1 MRKASEAQVRFIEA
15 WSRSHG
21 NELQHL
27 LQQQQLGG
35 IGYANLTSAQ
45 ASLVISTM
53 VSAYGKPKKG
63 INGES
68 GEAISNGQG
77 ENDGHKSG
85 DDTREGE
92 GQEQGESQGQ
102 GEGQQGEGQ
111 GEGEGQDNQDQQQGE
126 GMTGEFKEGSKEAIA
141 AQALR
146 DNDMSTR
153 RAYEQIKD
161 QIGEGALEFKGNV
174 GQGMPRQPLPLGSD
188 HDGSNDRTQKGRTRK
203 LLNDV
208 KNAMEQ
214 NGGKQ
219 GQGQG
224 QEQNDGQKGQQG
236 GQGGSGGQQQLNKY
250 EELLA
255 HLHRARKIAAD
266 QNADGK
272 KFDAVGMRPY
282 VHAPKML
289 SAGLSIEAIL
299 DAMTMTWPKEIRR
312 ELNSG
317 TDLPAADQRKY
328 EKLKA
333 IPEITAEEIE
343 KFLLPLIKETE
354 GKSAYL
360 PILVALANKHVPILQ
375 VGEKGT
381 GKTTN
386 AEHLAQALAA
396 EWDREMPFGFASM
409 TSGTSPGEFK
419 GRITLKDYL
428 PSLFQSIYENGGV
441 FLFDELDAGDENLL
455 TLLNSALANKQFVN
469 AQGDVINQHD
479 CFVPIAAANT
489 MGLGAN
495 GEYTGR
501 NRQDAA
507 VLDRWAMGRIRVEFD
522 VPLAEYLFWTEVSNH
537 AV

>member
-21 NELQHL
+21 NELQAL
-27 LQQQQLGG
+27 LQEQKLGG

-53 VSAYGKPKKG
+53 VSAYGKPKLG
-63 INGES
+63 DNGERGDSISEGS
-68 GEAISNGQG
+68 GEQEGSG
-77 ENDGHKSG
+77 ND
-85 DDTREGE
+85 
-92 GQEQGESQGQ
+92 
-102 GEGQQGEGQ
+102 EGQQGEGQ
-111 GEGEGQDNQDQQQGE
+111 QEEGEGQGENEGEGENKEKGE
-126 GMTGEFKEGSKEAIA
+126 GMIGEYNAGSKEAIA

-161 QIGEGALEFKGNV
+161 QIGEGALEFKGNA
-174 GQGMPRQPLPLGSD
+174 GKGMPREPLPIGYDS
-188 HDGSNDRTQKGRTRK
+188 DGSNDRTQKGRTRK

-208 KNAMEQ
+208 KRAMEQ
-214 NGGKQ
+214 NGGQK

-224 QEQNDGQKGQQG
+224 EEKNEGKNGQQG
-236 GQGGSGGQQQLNKY
+236 GQGGSKRGNEY
-250 EELLA
+250 EALLA
-255 HLHRARKIAAD
+255 TLHKGRKIAAD

-282 VHAPKML
+282 VHAPKMMA
-289 SAGLSIEAIL
+289 AGLSIEAII

-312 ELNSG
+312 ELNGGS
-317 TDLPAADQRKY
+317 DLPPFDQRKY
-328 EKLKA
+328 EKAKA
-333 IPEITAEEIE
+333 VPEITVEEIE

-360 PILVALANKHVPILQ
+360 PALVALAGKRVPILQ

-386 AEHLAQALAA
+386 AEHLAQALAE
-396 EWDREMPFGFASM
+396 EWGREMPFGFASM

-469 AQGDVINQHD
+469 AQGDVINQSD
-479 CFVPIAAANT
+479 YFVPIAAANT

>member
-21 NELQHL
+21 NELQQL
-27 LQQQQLGG
+27 LQEQQLGG
-35 IGYANLTSAQ
+35 VGYANLTSAQ

-53 VSAYGKPKKG
+53 VSAYGKPKLGKD
-63 INGES
+63 GES
-68 GEAISNGQG
+68 GDAISEGKG
-77 ENDGHKSG
+77 EDDSLQDGR
-85 DDTREGE
+85 DN
-92 GQEQGESQGQ
+92 
-102 GEGQQGEGQ
+102 GQQGEQQ
-111 GEGEGQDNQDQQQGE
+111 GEGEGKGEGKGEGENQNKEQGE
-126 GMTGEFKEGSKEAIA
+126 GMSGEFKSGSKEAIA
-141 AQALR
+141 AKALR
-146 DNDMSTR
+146 DNDMSVTG
-153 RAYEQIKD
+153 AYRDIKD
-161 QIGEGALEFKGNV
+161 QIGQGALEFKGNT
-174 GQGMPRQPLPLGSD
+174 GQGGRLPLPIGSD

-208 KNAMEQ
+208 KRAMEQ
-214 NGGKQ
+214 DGGQQ
-219 GQGQG
+219 GQGEG
-224 QEQNDGQKGQQG
+224 EEKNDGQNGQQG
-236 GQGGSGGQQQLNKY
+236 GQGGSGGEQRVNEY
-250 EELLA
+250 EALLA
-255 HLHRARKIAAD
+255 TLHKGRKIAAD

-282 VHAPKML
+282 VHAPKMMA
-289 SAGLSIEAIL
+289 AGLSIEAII

-312 ELNSG
+312 ELNDG
-317 TDLPAADQRKY
+317 TDLPPFDQRKY
-328 EKLKA
+328 EKSKMV
-333 IPEITAEEIE
+333 PEISAEEIAAHLDPLE
-343 KFLLPLIKETE
+343 KKTG

-360 PILVALANKHVPILQ
+360 PILVALAEKRVPILQ

-386 AEHLAQALAA
+386 AEHLAQALA
-396 EWDREMPFGFASM
+396 EQLGREMPFGFASM

-455 TLLNSALANKQFVN
+455 TMLNSALANKQFVN
-469 AQGDVINQHD
+469 AQGDVIEQHD
-479 CFVPIAAANT
+479 HFVPIAAANT

-507 VLDRWAMGRIRVEFD
+507 VLDRWAMGRVRVEFD
-522 VPLAEYLFWTEVSNH
+522 VPLSEYLFWTEVRNH

>member
-1 MRKASEAQVRFIEA
+1 MS
-15 WSRSHG
+15 
-21 NELQHL
+21 
-27 LQQQQLGG
+27 
-35 IGYANLTSAQ
+35 
-45 ASLVISTM
+45 
-53 VSAYGKPKKG
+53 
-63 INGES
+63 
-68 GEAISNGQG
+68 
-77 ENDGHKSG
+77 
-85 DDTREGE
+85 
-92 GQEQGESQGQ
+92 
-102 GEGQQGEGQ
+102 
-111 GEGEGQDNQDQQQGE
+111 
-126 GMTGEFKEGSKEAIA
+126 GEFKDGSKEAIA

-174 GQGMPRQPLPLGSD
+174 GQGMPRQPLPIGSD

-214 NGGKQ
+214 QDKQQ

-224 QEQNDGQKGQQG
+224 GEKNEEQQGQQG
-236 GQGGSGGQQQLNKY
+236 GQGGSGGGQQQLNKY

-255 HLHRARKIAAD
+255 TLHRGRKIAAD

-289 SAGLSIEAIL
+289 SAGLSIEAII

-312 ELNSG
+312 ELNGGS
-317 TDLPAADQRKY
+317 DLPPFDQRKY

-343 KFLLPLIKETE
+343 KFLLPLIKKTE

-360 PILVALANKHVPILQ
+360 PILVALAKKRVPILQ

-381 GKTTN
+381 GTTTN
-386 AEHLAQALAA
+386 AEHLAEALAA

-455 TLLNSALANKQFVN
+455 TMLNSALANKQFVN

-479 CFVPIAAANT
+479 QFVPIAAANT

-507 VLDRWAMGRIRVEFD
+507 VLDRWAMGRIRVDFD
-522 VPLAEYLFWTEVSNH
+522 VALAEYLFWTEVSNH